1 MEREYIGID
10 LHKAFFQACAISA
23 TGERRWEQRWPTT
36 AVGIAALL
44 TRCGPHSWVA
54 VEASSPTW
62 AFVDR
67 IVDRVGRV
75 QVVDTRKTRIKAG
88 DAAKTD
94 RLDARRLADALRR
107 DSIVGIYYPSP
118 AIRDLRE
125 LGRYRCHL
133 ARLQASLKQ
142 RIHALL
148 LRSGVAT
155 PKRLFTQRG
164 RRWLDGLTLDGWA
177 DDELRGLRQVLADV
191 RTQLIP
197 VMKAIRTIAGTDPI
211 VRRLDQHPGFGPVFS
226 LTLRAEI
233 GTITRFPDGAHLA
246 SYAGLVPRV
255 EWSGGRRWSGRIT
268 KTGSPWLRW
277 VLIEAAVHQVRR
289 QDDFGCW
296 ARRLAVRIGI
306 LKARVAVA
314 RALCAEVFDAWPRDS
329 PSPRRRSAEPWPP
342 GGRFVIDRRRG
353 PN

>member
-10 LHKAFFQACAISA
+10 LHKAFFQVCALSPTA
-23 TGERRWEQRWPTT
+23 ERRWEQRWPRTE
-36 AVGIAALL
+36 AGMAALVA
-44 TRCGPHSWVA
+44 RCGSHSHLA

-67 IVDRVGRV
+67 IAPNVGAV
-75 QVVDTRKTRIKAG
+75 SVVDTRKTRIKAG
-88 DAAKTD
+88 YAAKTD

-107 DSIVGIYYPSP
+107 DSIVGIYYPPP
-118 AIRDLRE
+118 ALRDLRE

-148 LRSGVAT
+148 LRQGCT
-155 PKRLFTQRG
+155 PPRSLFTQRG
-164 RRWLDGLTLDGWA
+164 TRWLDTVALTGWA
-177 DDELRGLRQVLADV
+177 ADELRGLRLVLAEV
-191 RTQLIP
+191 RAQMGP
-197 VMKAIRTIAGTDPI
+197 VLTAIRHLAATDPI
-211 VRRLDQHPGFGPVFS
+211 ARRLDQQPGFGPVFS

-233 GTITRFPDGAHLA
+233 GTIDRFPDGPHLA

-255 EWSGGRRWSGRIT
+255 ERSGSRQWSGRIT

-277 VLIEAAVHQVRR
+277 TLIEAAIHQFRR
-289 QDDFGCW
+289 QDALGRW
-296 ARRLAVRIGI
+296 ARGLAVKKGM

-314 RALCAEVFDAWPRDS
+314 RALCAEIVAAWPRS
-329 PSPRRRSAEPWPP
+329 
-342 GGRFVIDRRRG
+342 
-353 PN
+353 